1 VRKVACVAM
10 FFLLIAAG
18 CSQKANSFSLSVGD
32 CYNGDVLGGEFIE
45 VGDVDIVS
53 CSEPHLYEVYS
64 DFELTGSSWP
74 GESTV
79 ADRAFQ
85 ECLSLFQSFVGIGYD
100 YSEWY
105 MAALWPTEDSWKDID
120 DRVVTCLL
128 TTENDQL
135 TTGSARGTRR

>member
-1 VRKVACVAM
+1 MRNVAYVAM
-10 FFLLIAAG
+10 FFLLVAAG
-18 CSQKANSFSLSVGD
+18 CSQKGNSFSLSVGD
-32 CYNGDVLGGEFIE
+32 CYNGYVLGAEFID
-45 VGDVDIVS
+45 VGDVDFVS

-64 DFELTGSSWP
+64 NFELTGSSWP
-74 GESTV
+74 GDSTV

-85 ECLSLFQSFVGIGYD
+85 ECLSRFRSFVGIGYD

-105 MAALWPTEDSWKDID
+105 MAALWPTKNSWNDID
-120 DRVVTCLL
+120 DRLVTCLL